1 MSQAVLDGRFHLLE
15 QAGKG
20 ASGDVFRAHDDAT
33 GRTVAVKVLAAR
45 HDGDSLD
52 RFSREVRL
60 LSEVDHP
67 HVVGYV
73 AHGTGP
79 EGRPYV
85 AVDWLEG
92 EDLARRQRREP
103 LDGREALEVARQA
116 ALGLAALHS
125 RGIVHR
131 DIKPS
136 NLFLSQTA
144 GGAIHLTLIDL
155 GVATSE
161 GLTMITR
168 EGVMIGTPS
177 YMSPE
182 QVLGRG
188 AVTSATDLFSLGVV
202 LFELIARERPYRA
215 DDIVGL
221 IAKIG
226 LQDPPRLSSVV
237 PGAPSELD
245 ALVATAMAKQPHF
258 RFSSALDLA
267 RALQAAPPFVNQA
280 TAPAAEVPTK
290 TGPLSAMGSTEHRV
304 VTAVFAKLVEAEG
317 ATEAWT
323 TFSRLTQGSGG
334 AAHRLL
340 SVVFVAVFGDAVT
353 RGDEPRRAA
362 LAALSLRAK
371 LPAATLAVATGR
383 ALKGAS
389 ALSGDALERG
399 ASLVD
404 ARPGRIRIDSATAR
418 LLGDGFE
425 LLDDGG
431 LVLLGERAGPARSL
445 LGGATP
451 CVGRAR
457 ELAQLEALI
466 DECTSEPASRA
477 AVVVGEP
484 GAGKSRLAQELM
496 RRVLAGRAAP
506 RLFTARGNALAEGSP
521 FAMIGA
527 AIRSFLQIEEGEPL
541 ASQRDKLGATVRGRD
556 QGALVTLVARLASID
571 GAPSR
576 GSEDGALMNDQLRGA
591 FEAWLGE
598 LARERPVVVLLEDAH
613 HADAPSMR
621 LLDGALGNLSELP
634 LFVLALARPELER
647 RFPKLWHARDPVV
660 MRLGKLGRRASR
672 ELATHVLQERA
683 SPELLGALVE
693 RSGGNPFFLEE
704 LLRAVMQPSATPNGV
719 SHLPDTVLGLVQVRL
734 DALSS
739 GAKRT
744 LKAASVFGDVFW
756 AGGVGAV
763 LAEPTARPEE
773 HLQELVF
780 QEIIER
786 RPAPRFHNEQELA
799 FRHGLVRE
807 AAYELLS
814 DDDRRVAHGRAGA
827 WLEQRG
833 EPAAAVMARHFELAG
848 MTPRAMAHCAQAA
861 EQALVGGDFDG
872 AIERAAQALAYGAT
886 GEPGAR
892 LLLTVA
898 EARRWRGDLE
908 IALEAAAFAEEG
920 LVLGT
925 QDWFAALREQIAATG
940 RLGRIDRIGALAAR
954 AAGQTAARGAEA
966 SQIAAL
972 VPAAVHL
979 LYSGDRAAAEAL
991 ATRVESLAKRLLGL
1005 EPRARARVHQ
1015 LRAALAQARDSHDVA
1030 IREQEAALA
1039 QFELANDRR
1048 AGALVSSNLGFALM
1062 QLGAHGRA
1070 REALEGALEKACALG
1085 LTTIVPL
1092 AEQNLGA
1099 LFGKLGQLE
1108 VAVEIQR
1115 RALARFVAL
1124 SDPRLEASS
1133 RIHLAAALAAMG
1145 ELDRAADAVTPV
1157 ASSSFEPLVVG
1168 AHAVLTMIAVRRGE
1182 PEVALGHARA
1192 AAELLGRLGA
1202 IEEFEAL
1209 ARLALVEAELFSGD
1223 LRAAREAARAA
1234 RQRVSE
1240 RAGRISDP
1248 SLRAS
1253 FLERTPEHQ
1262 RLAELELRLG
1272 LGSTPGA

>member
-1 MSQAVLDGRFHLLE
+1 MS
-15 QAGKG
+15 
-20 ASGDVFRAHDDAT
+20 S
-33 GRTVAVKVLAAR
+33 GRTTTRPGEPSRSRCSRRATT
-45 HDGDSLD
+45 GDSLD

-188 AVTSATDLFSLGVV
+188 AVTPATDLFSLGVV

-258 RFSSALDLA
+258 RFSSALELA

-383 ALKGAS
+383 AMKGAS

-484 GAGKSRLAQELM
+484 GAGKSRLAQELI

-506 RLFTARGNALAEGSP
+506 RLFTARGQRPRRGLA
-521 FAMIGA
+521 
-527 AIRSFLQIEEGEPL
+527 
-541 ASQRDKLGATVRGRD
+541 VR
-556 QGALVTLVARLASID
+556 
-571 GAPSR
+571 
-576 GSEDGALMNDQLRGA
+576 
-591 FEAWLGE
+591 
-598 LARERPVVVLLEDAH
+598 
-613 HADAPSMR
+613 
-621 LLDGALGNLSELP
+621 
-634 LFVLALARPELER
+634 
-647 RFPKLWHARDPVV
+647 
-660 MRLGKLGRRASR
+660 
-672 ELATHVLQERA
+672 
-683 SPELLGALVE
+683 
-693 RSGGNPFFLEE
+693 
-704 LLRAVMQPSATPNGV
+704 
-719 SHLPDTVLGLVQVRL
+719 
-734 DALSS
+734 
-739 GAKRT
+739 
-744 LKAASVFGDVFW
+744 
-756 AGGVGAV
+756 
-763 LAEPTARPEE
+763 
-773 HLQELVF
+773 
-780 QEIIER
+780 
-786 RPAPRFHNEQELA
+786 
-799 FRHGLVRE
+799 
-807 AAYELLS
+807 
-814 DDDRRVAHGRAGA
+814 DDRRGDPELPADRRGRAA
-827 WLEQRG
+827 R
-833 EPAAAVMARHFELAG
+833 EPARQAG
-848 MTPRAMAHCAQAA
+848 R
-861 EQALVGGDFDG
+861 D
-872 AIERAAQALAYGAT
+872 
-886 GEPGAR
+886 
-892 LLLTVA
+892 
-898 EARRWRGDLE
+898 
-908 IALEAAAFAEEG
+908 
-920 LVLGT
+920 
-925 QDWFAALREQIAATG
+925 
-940 RLGRIDRIGALAAR
+940 
-954 AAGQTAARGAEA
+954 
-966 SQIAAL
+966 
-972 VPAAVHL
+972 
-979 LYSGDRAAAEAL
+979 
-991 ATRVESLAKRLLGL
+991 
-1005 EPRARARVHQ
+1005 RARARPRSARHAR
-1015 LRAALAQARDSHDVA
+1015 RAAGV
-1030 IREQEAALA
+1030 
-1039 QFELANDRR
+1039 DRR
-1048 AGALVSSNLGFALM
+1048 RSL
-1062 QLGAHGRA
+1062 
-1070 REALEGALEKACALG
+1070 
-1085 LTTIVPL
+1085 
-1092 AEQNLGA
+1092 
-1099 LFGKLGQLE
+1099 
-1108 VAVEIQR
+1108 
-1115 RALARFVAL
+1115 
-1124 SDPRLEASS
+1124 PRLG
-1133 RIHLAAALAAMG
+1133 R
-1145 ELDRAADAVTPV
+1145 T
-1157 ASSSFEPLVVG
+1157 
-1168 AHAVLTMIAVRRGE
+1168 
-1182 PEVALGHARA
+1182 AR
-1192 AAELLGRLGA
+1192 
-1202 IEEFEAL
+1202 
-1209 ARLALVEAELFSGD
+1209 S
-1223 LRAAREAARAA
+1223 
-1234 RQRVSE
+1234 
-1240 RAGRISDP
+1240 
-1248 SLRAS
+1248 
-1253 FLERTPEHQ
+1253 
-1262 RLAELELRLG
+1262 
-1272 LGSTPGA
+1272 